1 MANITCTWKV
11 ELDGVNLYDDRS
23 TLLVNFIPMVVEVG
37 DPELSTEEPCEWDGE
52 NIAYRWY
59 GGVMSITYRE

>member
-37 DPELSTEEPCEWDGE
+37 DPELETSEPCEWDGE